1 MVQKLES
8 LKLVEVIGE
17 EVKRIYRHT
26 TMPTASDVFDLRK
39 QLLLKTLELNIK
51 PNSYLSNYHVS
62 LSEESYKRIM
72 ELVYF
77 AEANFIRLS
86 KKEKPESQKSLFQIA
101 IVANKIDIGGDDAQ
115 E

>member
-1 MVQKLES
+1 MGLLLSGNKA
-8 LKLVEVIGE
+8 IGE
-17 EVKRIYRHT
+17 EVKRIHKHT

-39 QLLLKTLELNIK
+39 QLLLKTLELNTK